1 MQRVITMQ
9 QPVILL
15 VDDEA
20 DLLDVMS
27 LTLQMNLPDYDVRVA
42 ENMEDAVAIVETLVS
57 EGRELSL
64 AVVDH
69 VLGGR
74 TGLEFIQ
81 LLNYRFPS
89 VPKMMFTGQAP
100 LNVEYRA
107 KEMGAKVLWKPL
119 PLSTLMGEVQQLL
132 SA

>member
-1 MQRVITMQ
+1 MA

-27 LTLQMNLPDYDVRVA
+27 TTLQLNMPEYEVAVA
-42 ENMEDAVAIVETLVS
+42 ENIDDAIVFVEGLY
-57 EGRELSL
+57 EDGRELSL

-74 TGLEFIQ
+74 TGLDFIQ
-81 LLNYRFPS
+81 LLNRRFPD
-89 VPKMMFTGQAP
+89 VRKMMFTGQAP
-100 LNVEYRA
+100 ASVEYRA
-107 KEMGAKVLWKPL
+107 KEAGARVLWKPVS
-119 PLSTLMGEVQQLL
+119 LSTLMGEVQEILQ
-132 SA
+132 A

>member
-1 MQRVITMQ
+1 MY

-27 LTLQMNLPDYDVRVA
+27 STLKMRLPQYDVEVA
-42 ENMEDAVAIVETLVS
+42 ENWEDAIVVVESLAKD
-57 EGRELSL
+57 GRQLCL

-74 TGLEFIQ
+74 TGLEFLQ
-81 LLNYRFPS
+81 LLNHRFPN

-100 LNVEYRA
+100 VSVEHRA
-107 KEMGAKVLWKPL
+107 KAIGARVLWKPV
-119 PLSTLMGEVQQLL
+119 PLSTLMGEVQQML

>member
-1 MQRVITMQ
+1 MQ

-27 LTLQMNLPDYDVRVA
+27 LTMQMNLPEYDVEVA
-42 ENMEDAVAIVETLVS
+42 ENMEDAMDIVDNLAS

-81 LLNYRFPS
+81 LLNHRFPT

-100 LNVEYRA
+100 VNVEYRA
-107 KEMGAKVLWKPL
+107 KAMGARVVWKPL

-132 SA
+132 TA